1 MFAVNFG
8 EIDSIFRKSGS
19 LLCNLSECRKNI
31 DFFAEIG
38 SCILHEHFDSG
49 LPCRKQQ
56 CSTASPRQ
64 DVFMKICKEIYQ
76 YRQMIFSLVKK
87 DLRGRYKGSV
97 LGFLWTFINP
107 LMQLVVYTFVF
118 TYIMKAGID
127 KYYLYLFVALIPWIF
142 FSSAITGGSSSIVAQ
157 KDLIKKIYFPR
168 EVIPISYVTSCFV
181 NMLLC
186 FLIIFP
192 VMVISGISLNP
203 LALLCLPVIMIVEY
217 FLALGMA
224 MLSSAVTVYFRDL
237 EHILGIITMVWMYMT
252 PIFYSIDMIP
262 EKLRFVYHINPMS
275 SVISCYRDVLYY
287 AQVPDLTSLLE
298 AVVLGALFLV
308 LGMLAFG
315 KLKKGFA
322 EEL

>member
-1 MFAVNFG
+1 
-8 EIDSIFRKSGS
+8 
-19 LLCNLSECRKNI
+19 
-31 DFFAEIG
+31 
-38 SCILHEHFDSG
+38 
-49 LPCRKQQ
+49 
-56 CSTASPRQ
+56 
-64 DVFMKICKEIYQ
+64 MKICKEIYQ

-118 TYIMKAGID
+118 TYIMKAGIE

-203 LALLCLPVIMIVEY
+203 LALLCLPVVMVVEY

-237 EHILGIITMVWMYMT
+237 EHILGIVTMVWMYMT

-262 EKLRFVYHINPMS
+262 EKLRFVYHTQPH
-275 SVISCYRDVLYY
+275 VLCHQLLPGR
-287 AQVPDLTSLLE
+287 AVLFPGAGSDQPGGGSRAGRIVPGAGNAGVRTTEKGICGGIVNGGRKQTGKCNCSRPCEETLQGLFGQGAE
-298 AVVLGALFLV
+298 FQRAAAVPKAPAL
-308 LGMLAFG
+308 
-315 KLKKGFA
+315 
-322 EEL
+322 